1 MKEDFQTIKEQL
13 PGILKIAS
21 DFYGQPKKRGSHYFI
36 KSPKTSDRTWSL
48 CLYPSSNT
56 YCDFAGGN
64 HSGDSISL
72 ISYLMGTDN
81 WTALQTLK
89 DFYGLS
95 DAKEQD
101 KQELRRKIQRQQEQE
116 RKKRQQEQERKKR
129 QRQQAFE
136 TALFSCTDDLQRW
149 ANIYRLAL
157 KNRLYEPLSD
167 MWCYTM
173 DELQRTEYKLDIL
186 CGSDQSEYRFMKA
199 SSDCIPS
206 DYPQW
211 LLDAL
216 SILAECGAFQPTRE
230 EIKKITAQRDF
241 ELTRKPGGERRC
253 KVEW

>member
-21 DFYGQPKKRGSHYFI
+21 DFYGQPKKRGSHYFV
-36 KSPKTSDRTWSL
+36 KSPSSNDRTWSL

-64 HSGDSISL
+64 RSGDSISL
-72 ISYLMGTDN
+72 ISYLRGTDN

-101 KQELRRKIQRQQEQE
+101 KQELRRKIQRQQEH
-116 RKKRQQEQERKKR
+116 ERKKR
-129 QRQQAFE
+129 QRQQAFKS
-136 TALFSCTDDLQRW
+136 ALLGCTDDLQRW

-157 KNRLYEPLSD
+157 ENRLYEPLSD
-167 MWCYTM
+167 MWCYIM

-216 SILAECGAFQPTRE
+216 SILAECGAFRATEGEIRE
-230 EIKKITAQRDF
+230 IAAQRNY
-241 ELTRKPGGERRC
+241 ELTRKPGTERRC

>member
-1 MKEDFQTIKEQL
+1 MREDFQTIKEQL

-21 DFYGQPKKRGSHYFI
+21 DFCGQPKRRGSHYFI
-36 KSPKTSDRTWSL
+36 KSPSSNDRTWSL

-64 HSGDSISL
+64 RSGDSISL
-72 ISYLMGTDN
+72 ISYLRGTDN

-101 KQELRRKIQRQQEQE
+101 KQEVRRKIQRQQEQE
-116 RKKRQQEQERKKR
+116 RKKRERQK
-129 QRQQAFE
+129 AFKN
-136 TALFSCTDDLQRW
+136 ALFGCTDDLQRW

-157 KNRLYEPLSD
+157 ENRLYEPLSD
-167 MWCYTM
+167 MWCYIM

-216 SILAECGAFQPTRE
+216 SILAECGAFRATEGEIRE
-230 EIKKITAQRDF
+230 IAAQRNY
-241 ELTRKPGGERRC
+241 ELTRKPGTERRC